1 MEGQNKYVQYVRI
14 LLSLKEFSGTSSRK
28 IKTRRSK
35 QSSLVPSLN
44 QETTLEFVISQGR
57 DLHLP

>member
-1 MEGQNKYVQYVRI
+1 MEGQNKYVPYVRI
-14 LLSLKEFSGTSSRK
+14 LFSLKKVSGTSSRK

-35 QSSLVPSLN
+35 QCSFVPSLN

-57 DLHLP
+57 DLYLP